1 MTLQKQTLLS
11 THALVLA
18 AVMYVSSANN
28 LASGNVGYESRS
40 RNDLETGV
48 GLRQVVEIERAT
60 DDSTQKP
67 NVVDKLA
74 RPPIRMNAGAV
85 KFVKQFIKKNEED
98 LQKTEKRSTGLF
110 NIIEPIL
117 AQYDIPKQ
125 LKYLAVIESNLKLNA
140 RSHAGA
146 VGLWQLMSQTAREL
160 GLTVSGKVDERKNSY
175 RSTKAAAKYL
185 RALYKEYGDWLLV
198 IAAYNSG
205 PGVVNAAIKKS
216 GSRNFW
222 KLQSFLPGETRAHVK
237 RYIAVHYFFEEVG
250 SETTLTKAEN
260 THYTKELLEYN
271 CVIEELS
278 KAKDTTVTV
287 ATNLITNQEVANK

>member
-1 MTLQKQTLLS
+1 M
-11 THALVLA
+11 
-18 AVMYVSSANN
+18 
-28 LASGNVGYESRS
+28 R
-40 RNDLETGV
+40 
-48 GLRQVVEIERAT
+48 
-60 DDSTQKP
+60 
-67 NVVDKLA
+67 
-74 RPPIRMNAGAV
+74 
-85 KFVKQFIKKNEED
+85 
-98 LQKTEKRSTGLF
+98 
-110 NIIEPIL
+110 
-117 AQYDIPKQ
+117 
-125 LKYLAVIESNLKLNA
+125 
-140 RSHAGA
+140 
-146 VGLWQLMSQTAREL
+146 QTAREL

-222 KLQSFLPGETRAHVK
+222 KLQSFLPGETRGHVK

-260 THYTKELLEYN
+260 TNYAKELQQYN

-278 KAKDTTVTV
+278 KKDTTVTV
-287 ATNLITNQEVANK
+287 ATNMLTNHQVANK